1 MSTPFVL
8 FLILEAGMC
17 ALTFVLFGLD
27 KWFAKRRKRRIRER
41 TLLACLLLF
50 GAPGGLL
57 AMALFR
63 HKTQHP
69 SFWLTGTAG
78 LLLQLAFAW
87 LVAGYLPDVI

>member
-1 MSTPFVL
+1 MSTPLIL
-8 FLILEAGMC
+8 FLVLEAGMS
-17 ALTFVLFGLD
+17 ALSFVLFGLD

-41 TLLACLLLF
+41 TLLALLLLF
-50 GAPGGLL
+50 GAPGGLF

-78 LLLQLAFAW
+78 LLLQLALAW
-87 LVAGYLPDVI
+87 LAAGYSLDFI